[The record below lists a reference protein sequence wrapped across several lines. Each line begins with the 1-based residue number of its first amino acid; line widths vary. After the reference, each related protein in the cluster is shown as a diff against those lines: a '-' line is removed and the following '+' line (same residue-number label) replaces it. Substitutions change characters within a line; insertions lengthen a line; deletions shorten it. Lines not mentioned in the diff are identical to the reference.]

1 MFRVNYALSLFLI
14 PFFFCFCMRATAQSS
29 FPLEDGRG
37 FNVCASCEAVL
48 RQMPREVLFGI
59 HISGD
64 GDITFATNSVAWFH
78 KIFNNPHMGIA
89 ADLVSR
95 SRYNCSSVPA
105 ETEVTKGF
113 VIKPVYRDELIRRA
127 DTIGGQIQ
135 IPIGKVPPH
144 LRNEI
149 LEGNF
154 IIVNSGDICKYS
166 YVIDIERDV
175 LDLLPMGLYTDTLLQ
190 QDFAN
195 DTDTSSII
203 LYSVK
208 KTITIPFKK
217 GTASFQPEDLQL
229 LRDSLEA
236 GRYNLRHLELRAYS
250 SVEGPEEANRRLMK
264 KRADAVLNAIG
275 TIAPGKYS
283 NTIIPAENWIE
294 FTSDVIPV
302 MPRLA
307 GMSKKNIKQLLLDRS
322 ILSQLEPT
330 LAKHRKAVITVW
342 LDNNTHV
349 GDMANEALIP
359 AFNKLVKERNI
370 VDSRKILKEIAVRI
384 AEDRLPDD
392 YINKLEVPNSIEYQD
407 LISDQAVYGFY
418 LEQAIETEAL
428 STLYEL
434 RKNKPE
440 DPFLNYNICVLELVA
455 LKYNTAV
462 DINAV
467 NLEAAIRKLATQGIH
482 LSLVQRMLINYHII
496 RSEKYMREGNYA
508 AKDSAVE
515 YISEAFKTLTL
526 NDQALYSLAQFF
538 TAYERLDLAL
548 DIIRPRVNQLD
559 AGENIIFYFIN
570 LCFFDNEDY
579 EGDDFANAVL
589 NAANLN
595 RARFC
600 QFFQPGDRGGASFQL
615 LESDIL
621 RKYKC
626 DNCPQ

>member
-1 MFRVNYALSLFLI
+1 MFLIRYALRLFLLLFSLCLCI
-14 PFFFCFCMRATAQSS
+14 QVAAQSS

-37 FNVCASCEAVL
+37 FDACSSCETVL
-48 RQMPREVLFGI
+48 NAMPREVLFGI

-64 GDITFATNSVAWFH
+64 GNITFSINSVAWFH
-78 KIFNNPHMGIA
+78 KIFNNQHMGVA

-95 SRYNCSSVPA
+95 SRYNCNSVPA

-113 VIKPVYRDELIRRA
+113 VIKPVYRDELVRRA

-149 LEGNF
+149 LEGNL
-154 IIVNSGDICKYS
+154 IIVNKGDICRYS
-166 YVIDIERDV
+166 FMIDIERDV

-195 DTDTSSII
+195 DTDTSAII

-208 KTITIPFKK
+208 KTITLPFKK
-217 GTASFQPEDLQL
+217 GGASFQPEDLQL
-229 LRDSLEA
+229 LRDSLGA
-236 GRYNLRHLELRAYS
+236 GKYNLRHLELRAYS
-250 SVEGPEEANRRLMK
+250 SVEGPEEANRQLMK
-264 KRADAVLNAIG
+264 KRANAVLNAIA
-275 TIAPGKYS
+275 TIAPGRYS

-294 FTSDVIPV
+294 FTRDAIPL

-307 GMSKKNIKQLLLDRS
+307 GMSKKGIKQQLQDKS
-322 ILSQLEPT
+322 ILNQLEPT

-342 LDNNTHV
+342 LDNSTHV
-349 GDMANEALIP
+349 GDMANDALIP
-359 AFNKLVKERNI
+359 AFNRSVKERNI
-370 VDSRKILKEIAVRI
+370 ADGRKILKEIAVRI

-392 YINKLEVPNSIEYQD
+392 YINNLEVPNSVEYQD
-407 LISDQAVYGFY
+407 LISDQAIYRFY
-418 LEQAIETEAL
+418 LEQAVETEAL
-428 STLYEL
+428 STLYTV

-455 LKYNTAV
+455 LKYHTAV

-467 NLEAAIRKLATQGIH
+467 NLEAAIKKLGSQGIH
-482 LSLVQRMLINYHII
+482 PSLVERMLINYHII
-496 RSEKYMREGNYA
+496 LCEKYMQEGNYA
-508 AKDSAVE
+508 AKDGAVE

-538 TAYERLDLAL
+538 TAYERLDLAME
-548 DIIRPRVNQLD
+548 IIRPRVNQLD

-570 LCFFDNEDY
+570 LCFFHNEYY
-579 EGDDFANAVL
+579 ERDDFANAVL